1 MSKIGFIGDKMR
13 FSERYGYQPIR
24 EIIQKNSINTDLKNA
39 LWNTIIVCIFNKYS
53 YHFGARSRPIIGSNL
68 ESFFQLLFHSFFK
81 KRIDQ
86 IPYSI
91 ESTIAEIDTLFF
103 KTYKWYEIY
112 NFIEACIEY
121 FPFDEKKEDFIILL
135 NDCLEIEN
143 SAYRVINYQI
153 TPITSEQEIQS
164 IEDALENTNLYS
176 GVQQHLNQALKLMSD
191 RQHPDYR
198 NSIKESIS
206 AVESICKIVTQD
218 EKTTL
223 GQALKIIENKY
234 GLHEALK
241 KSLSQL
247 YGYTSDA
254 DGIRHAMLEESN
266 LSYIDAK
273 FMLVACTNF
282 INYLIEKTT
291 DQN

>member
-1 MSKIGFIGDKMR
+1 MR
-13 FSERYGYQPIR
+13 FSERYGYKPVR
-24 EIIQKNSINTDLKNA
+24 EIIQKESIDQDLKNG
-39 LWNTIIVCIFNKYS
+39 LWNAISECIFNAY
-53 YHFGARSRPIIGSNL
+53 SRPYLARGNIISGSNL
-68 ESFFQLLFHSFFK
+68 ESFFKSLFHSHFK

-121 FPFDEKKEDFIILL
+121 FPFKEEKHDFIILV
-135 NDCLEIEN
+135 NDCLQIEN
-143 SAYRVINYQI
+143 SAYRVINNQI
-153 TPITSEQEIQS
+153 TPVTSEQEIQS
-164 IEDALENTNLYS
+164 IEEALKNSQLYS
-176 GVQQHLNQALKLMSD
+176 SAQQHLNQALKLLSD
-191 RQHPDYR
+191 RQSPDYR

-206 AVESICKIVTQD
+206 GVESICKIVTQN
-218 EKTTL
+218 EKASL
-223 GQALKIIENKY
+223 GQALKLIEDKY

-247 YGYTSDA
+247 YGYTSDG

-282 INYLIEKTT
+282 INYLIDKTK
-291 DQN
+291 DLQN

>member
-1 MSKIGFIGDKMR
+1 M
-13 FSERYGYQPIR
+13 
-24 EIIQKNSINTDLKNA
+24 
-39 LWNTIIVCIFNKYS
+39 
-53 YHFGARSRPIIGSNL
+53 
-68 ESFFQLLFHSFFK
+68 
-81 KRIDQ
+81 
-86 IPYSI
+86 
-91 ESTIAEIDTLFF
+91 
-103 KTYKWYEIY
+103 
-112 NFIEACIEY
+112 
-121 FPFDEKKEDFIILL
+121 

-164 IEDALENTNLYS
+164 IEDALENTHPYT
-176 GVQQHLNQALKLMSD
+176 GIQQHLNQALKLMSD
-191 RQHPDYR
+191 RQKPDYR

-206 AVESICKIVTQD
+206 AVESICKIVTDD
-218 EKTTL
+218 EKATL
-223 GQALKIIENKY
+223 GQALKIIESKY

-273 FMLVACTNF
+273 FMLVARTNF
-282 INYLIEKTT
+282 INYLIENITIERALKIAEKIRCEIYEAKPV
-291 DQN
+291 DVERCSNLRVSVSVGVAIGANSWMELLEKADRALFQAKEQGKNKVAS

>member
-1 MSKIGFIGDKMR
+1 MR
-13 FSERYGYQPIR
+13 FSERNGYQPIR
-24 EIIQKNSINTDLKNA
+24 GIIQKESINTNLKNS
-39 LWNTIIVCIFNKYS
+39 LWNTISECIFNEY
-53 YHFGARSRPIIGSNL
+53 SRPYLARINIIPGSNL
-68 ESFFQLLFHSFFK
+68 ESFFKLLFHRYFK

-164 IEDALENTNLYS
+164 IEQAIENTNPYS

-218 EKTTL
+218 EKATL

>member
-1 MSKIGFIGDKMR
+1 MR
-13 FSERYGYQPIR
+13 FSERNGYKPIR
-24 EIIQKNSINTDLKNA
+24 EIIQKNSINMDLKNA

-91 ESTIAEIDTLFF
+91 EATIDDIDTLFF
-103 KTYKWYEIY
+103 KKYQWYEIY
-112 NFIEACIEY
+112 DFIEACIEY
-121 FPFDEKKEDFIILL
+121 FPFQDDKDSFNTLL
-135 NDCLEIEN
+135 NDCLQIEN
-143 SAYRVINYQI
+143 SAYRIINNKV
-153 TPITSEQEIQS
+153 TEITSEQEIKS
-164 IEDALENTNLYS
+164 IEEALQNTNPYS
-176 GVQQHLNQALKLMSD
+176 GVQQHLNQSLKLMSD
-191 RQHPDYR
+191 RQNPDYR

-282 INYLIEKTT
+282 INYLIEKTK
-291 DQN
+291 

>member
-1 MSKIGFIGDKMR
+1 MR
-13 FSERYGYQPIR
+13 FSERYGYKPVR
-24 EIIQKNSINTDLKNA
+24 EIIQKENIDQDLKNG
-39 LWNTIIVCIFNKYS
+39 LWNAISECIFNAY
-53 YHFGARSRPIIGSNL
+53 SRPYLARGNIISGSNL
-68 ESFFQLLFHSFFK
+68 ESFFKSLFHSHFK

-121 FPFDEKKEDFIILL
+121 FPFKEEKHDFIILV
-135 NDCLEIEN
+135 NDCLQIEN
-143 SAYRVINYQI
+143 SAYRVINNQI
-153 TPITSEQEIQS
+153 TPVTSEQEIQS
-164 IEDALENTNLYS
+164 IEEALKNSQLYS
-176 GVQQHLNQALKLMSD
+176 SAQQHLNQALKLLSD
-191 RQHPDYR
+191 RQSPDYR

-206 AVESICKIVTQD
+206 AVESICKIVTQN
-218 EKTTL
+218 EKASL
-223 GQALKIIENKY
+223 GQALKLIEDKY

-247 YGYTSDA
+247 YGYTSDG

-282 INYLIEKTT
+282 INYLIDKTK
-291 DQN
+291 DLQN

>member
-1 MSKIGFIGDKMR
+1 M
-13 FSERYGYQPIR
+13 
-24 EIIQKNSINTDLKNA
+24 
-39 LWNTIIVCIFNKYS
+39 
-53 YHFGARSRPIIGSNL
+53 
-68 ESFFQLLFHSFFK
+68 
-81 KRIDQ
+81 
-86 IPYSI
+86 
-91 ESTIAEIDTLFF
+91 
-103 KTYKWYEIY
+103 
-112 NFIEACIEY
+112 
-121 FPFDEKKEDFIILL
+121 
-135 NDCLEIEN
+135 
-143 SAYRVINYQI
+143 
-153 TPITSEQEIQS
+153 
-164 IEDALENTNLYS
+164 LYS
-176 GVQQHLNQALKLMSD
+176 GVQQHLNQSLKLMSD
-191 RQHPDYR
+191 RPNPDYR

-282 INYLIEKTT
+282 INYLIEKKK
-291 DQN
+291 

>member
-1 MSKIGFIGDKMR
+1 MR
-13 FSERYGYQPIR
+13 FSERYGYKPVR
-24 EIIQKNSINTDLKNA
+24 EIIQKESIDQDLKNG
-39 LWNTIIVCIFNKYS
+39 LWNAISECIFNAY
-53 YHFGARSRPIIGSNL
+53 SRPYLARGNIISGSNL
-68 ESFFQLLFHSFFK
+68 ESFFKSLFHSHFK

-121 FPFDEKKEDFIILL
+121 FPFKEEKHDFIILV
-135 NDCLEIEN
+135 NDCLQIEN
-143 SAYRVINYQI
+143 SAYRVINNQI
-153 TPITSEQEIQS
+153 TPVTSEQEIQS
-164 IEDALENTNLYS
+164 IEEALKNSQLYS
-176 GVQQHLNQALKLMSD
+176 SAQQHLNQALKLLSD
-191 RQHPDYR
+191 RQSPDYR

-206 AVESICKIVTQD
+206 AVESICKIVTQN
-218 EKTTL
+218 EKASL
-223 GQALKIIENKY
+223 GQALKLIEDKY

-247 YGYTSDA
+247 YGYTSDG

-282 INYLIEKTT
+282 INYLIDKTK
-291 DQN
+291 DHQN

>member
-1 MSKIGFIGDKMR
+1 MR
-13 FSERYGYQPIR
+13 FSERYGYKPVR
-24 EIIQKNSINTDLKNA
+24 EIIQKENIDQDLKNG
-39 LWNTIIVCIFNKYS
+39 LWNAISECIFNAY
-53 YHFGARSRPIIGSNL
+53 SRPYLARGNIISGSNL
-68 ESFFQLLFHSFFK
+68 ESFFKLLFHSHFK

-121 FPFDEKKEDFIILL
+121 FPFKEEKHDFIILV
-135 NDCLEIEN
+135 NDCLQIEN
-143 SAYRVINYQI
+143 SAYRVINNQI
-153 TPITSEQEIQS
+153 TPVTSEQEIQS
-164 IEDALENTNLYS
+164 IEEALKNSQLYS
-176 GVQQHLNQALKLMSD
+176 SAQQHLNQALKLLSD
-191 RQHPDYR
+191 RQSPDYR

-206 AVESICKIVTQD
+206 AVESICKIVTQN
-218 EKTTL
+218 EKASL
-223 GQALKIIENKY
+223 GQALKLIEDKY

-247 YGYTSDA
+247 YGYTSDG

-282 INYLIEKTT
+282 INYLIDKTK
-291 DQN
+291 DLQN